1 MQHLPV
7 FPSVPVAK
15 ARLQEEFDLH
25 PQLDPRGLHVTWG
38 AGAGSG
44 LASAAA
50 DTEGKDTKTS
60 ATATAKLM
68 NFIAERDNEKSR
80 RVLRFFRREA

>member
-1 MQHLPV
+1 M
-7 FPSVPVAK
+7 AK
-15 ARLQEEFDLH
+15 ARRQGDFDLH

-50 DTEGKDTKTS
+50 DMEGKDTKTT

-68 NFIAERDNEKSR
+68 NFIAERVNGKSP